1 MKNMD
6 FKLPLLS
13 ALLALCLPLAA
24 QQTAGAADA
33 QDASGEQPREKTVLT
48 VDDAV
53 SYALENNK
61 SLKSAAIDLEIAK
74 RGKSYS
80 WNTFLPSLQVSA
92 TAARTNTNSTYDTI
106 YSTVITQARLG
117 ALEKGGSL
125 PAAAYDSVM
134 EQAGYSDD
142 EKLHWAVVAPGISAS
157 WNFNLAMIQSVRA
170 AKAQYEAGEIT
181 YEQTCKEMEVNVRKY
196 FYGLLIA
203 QENLNIQ
210 KDSLENARARYEQA
224 SVNYRNGL
232 VPELSVLN
240 AQVTYENQKPTV
252 LSAEQELKQNYDTFA
267 FLLGLPFG
275 TEIELN
281 GSIDTAF
288 IEVDADKLVSDYLE
302 DNDEVRA
309 LKKNI
314 DLLNISLSASRFSTF
329 TPSLSVNWG
338 FSPPIYAAGDW
349 VSLADAEDTGSL
361 SFTLVYSN
369 LIDMLPFS
377 ANMQKIR
384 DTKQQI
390 EQAELG
396 LEQLTQNTEIEIH
409 SLVDN
414 LYKCQANI
422 GAMANNVTLAQ
433 KAYNSTLRAYNNGT
447 EELLSVKDS
456 ESSLNQAKL
465 GLMSEKYNYIS
476 ALLDLE
482 SKLNIKL
489 R

>member
-1 MKNMD
+1 
-6 FKLPLLS
+6 
-13 ALLALCLPLAA
+13 
-24 QQTAGAADA
+24 
-33 QDASGEQPREKTVLT
+33 
-48 VDDAV
+48 
-53 SYALENNK
+53 
-61 SLKSAAIDLEIAK
+61 
-74 RGKSYS
+74 
-80 WNTFLPSLQVSA
+80 
-92 TAARTNTNSTYDTI
+92 
-106 YSTVITQARLG
+106 
-117 ALEKGGSL
+117 
-125 PAAAYDSVM
+125 
-134 EQAGYSDD
+134 
-142 EKLHWAVVAPGISAS
+142 
-157 WNFNLAMIQSVRA
+157 MIQSVRA

-275 TEIELN
+275 TEIELS

-329 TPSLSVNWG
+329 TPSLAVSWGYQPVVSDITTNW
-338 FSPPIYAAGDW
+338 FDSDNHF
-349 VSLADAEDTGSL
+349 DNGSL